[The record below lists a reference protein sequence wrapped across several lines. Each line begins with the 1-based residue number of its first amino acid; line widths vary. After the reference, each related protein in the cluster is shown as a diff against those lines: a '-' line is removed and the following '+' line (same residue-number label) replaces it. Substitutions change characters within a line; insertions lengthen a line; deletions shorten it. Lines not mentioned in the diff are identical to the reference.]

1 MSRTTGTLG
10 SIAAA
15 AAIVAGCASLPS
27 VGPDYREPEIEKM
40 DLALPD
46 AGQPTTNLTKT
57 CEYRAADTNE
67 DSRTEIDC
75 RLVEKWWTKFNDP
88 VLESLISNGV
98 SNNVSFL
105 VAQTRLEQS
114 AWELLGSY
122 AGFMPHFGVSGGWN
136 RYWYRANNNGR
147 GHLNARRF
155 AVDGDW
161 EIDIFGGTRRLA
173 ESAMAQAEAAGWTV
187 ADAWV
192 ALTTQIGTQYIS
204 LRTVQERIDVART
217 NLVLQSETY
226 DILKSRLDSG
236 IGDELAVNQCAY
248 IVEQTRAK
256 IPQLL
261 AQEESLKNS
270 IAILAGDVPGALHE
284 MLRPAE
290 VRRDWLLEPQKLGEL
305 RLDMMR
311 ARPDV
316 RAAERSLAA
325 QTAQIGVAK
334 SAWFPR
340 LFISGQVGW
349 ENRYRTRLFSRDSF
363 LASLGPAVSWPI
375 FQGGAVYAN
384 VKATEAR
391 MAELALSYELAV
403 ETAYGEVRNAY
414 SAYTQEYHRYQS
426 LRRAVKAATDAVKI
440 SQDLYKNGLKDF
452 NNVLDAQRSR
462 LQLEEELAISRGQI
476 TVGLVSL
483 YKALG
488 GGFAI
493 ADDEAEKKE

>member
-325 QTAQIGVAK
+325 QVGGPAGSRSIAGHESQFLRAK
-334 SAWFPR
+334 GRGLQNALDHIFHAA
-340 LFISGQVGW
+340 GQVALQIK
-349 ENRYRTRLFSRDSF
+349 RSHTHALC
-363 LASLGPAVSWPI
+363 VS
-375 FQGGAVYAN
+375 
-384 VKATEAR
+384 
-391 MAELALSYELAV
+391 S
-403 ETAYGEVRNAY
+403 
-414 SAYTQEYHRYQS
+414 
-426 LRRAVKAATDAVKI
+426 
-440 SQDLYKNGLKDF
+440 
-452 NNVLDAQRSR
+452 
-462 LQLEEELAISRGQI
+462 
-476 TVGLVSL
+476 
-483 YKALG
+483 
-488 GGFAI
+488 
-493 ADDEAEKKE
+493 

>member
-325 QTAQIGVAK
+325 QIGVAK